1 MTTQTAETTVQPL
14 SAREKISVAGMFL
27 GVFAVG
33 IDSFVISPLLTPMSK
48 SLAGSVAAV
57 AIGVTTYAVAYA
69 VSAPILA
76 PLGDRYRPA
85 NIAIV
90 GITIFAVATLAT
102 SFQNSLIGFY
112 TVRAV
117 AGVGGAMYTPN
128 IQAHVSRRYDPI
140 MRGKLIGIIM
150 AGLSASIVLGV
161 PFGAWAANVM
171 SWRQVFPFITVL
183 GVLAAIILGTTRVAA
198 LTDKSK
204 TPTSPVPKRS
214 LGVYLQ
220 AFSTSKVRFALGA
233 TLTWMTGFYG
243 IYTFLGTFLS
253 QQLSI
258 NVAKVGTYLM
268 VYGIGNFIATF
279 TAGWINARLGSG
291 SRPVIVFGV
300 INIGA
305 VFALTTIPLTP
316 LSVVTIFLVW
326 AASQGYA
333 ATALIGMAASA
344 APAQVSTVLA
354 LNSSFIYVGLALGSA
369 IFGQL
374 LDYGSVVGM
383 WMPAAVL
390 TIMAMISARAST
402 REK

>member
-1 MTTQTAETTVQPL
+1 MTTPTAETTVQPL

-150 AGLSASIVLGV
+150 AGLSASIVLGSKRNVVATSV
-161 PFGAWAANVM
+161 PVYHCAWRTGCHH
-171 SWRQVFPFITVL
+171 SWNDTGGCPNGQEQNTNKSSSKTLLGCISP
-183 GVLAAIILGTTRVAA
+183 GVLNIQSTFRFGGNPYLDDRILWNLHIPRN
-198 LTDKSK
+198 
-204 TPTSPVPKRS
+204 VP
-214 LGVYLQ
+214 
-220 AFSTSKVRFALGA
+220 
-233 TLTWMTGFYG
+233 
-243 IYTFLGTFLS
+243 
-253 QQLSI
+253 
-258 NVAKVGTYLM
+258 
-268 VYGIGNFIATF
+268 
-279 TAGWINARLGSG
+279 
-291 SRPVIVFGV
+291 
-300 INIGA
+300 
-305 VFALTTIPLTP
+305 
-316 LSVVTIFLVW
+316 
-326 AASQGYA
+326 
-333 ATALIGMAASA
+333 
-344 APAQVSTVLA
+344 
-354 LNSSFIYVGLALGSA
+354 
-369 IFGQL
+369 
-374 LDYGSVVGM
+374 
-383 WMPAAVL
+383 
-390 TIMAMISARAST
+390 
-402 REK
+402 